1 MAQRLTKPML
11 RLATT
16 LLLLFVAHAIAHAD
30 NPQKMNMLSK
40 NHCML
45 AFDTHTTRYLLLPVE
60 EKAELC
66 NLRLI
71 VDNNAIQAFNVR
83 LAADHVDY
91 FVPLALDAVKGK
103 PFVLDVHVQG
113 DVRKNG
119 NLNDYVCW
127 KNMTMT
133 DNFDTANREKWRPL
147 YHHTPPYGWM
157 NDPNGLF
164 YKDGLYHLYYQWNP
178 YGSQWENMT
187 WGHSVSK
194 DLVHW
199 EDRGTAIAPDALGTI
214 FSGCAVVDHNN
225 TAGFGA
231 GAVVAFYTSAGE
243 NQTQSMAY
251 STDNGQTFT
260 KYDRNPVITAA
271 IPDFRD
277 PHVFWHQP
285 TERWIMVLA
294 AGQEMQF
301 YSSKNLKEWTFESRF
316 GEGYGNHD
324 GVWECPDLMQLPVR
338 GTNKQKW
345 MLICNINPGG
355 PFGGNATQYFIGE
368 FDGHQF
374 TCEDKPETT
383 KWMDYGKDHYAG
395 ITFDNA
401 PQGRRI
407 LMTWMSNWQYGN
419 QVPTLQFR
427 SANTI
432 PCDLDLFEHNGQ
444 TFVGR
449 TPSKE
454 LFAARATQLFKNSTS
469 ARRTFNPA
477 QGAYEL
483 VMVVK
488 PQTKGKTRLTLQNA
502 AGEKVVVSY
511 DVAAQTLSV
520 DRTQSGKS
528 DFSDAFKAVTVAPT
542 RGMITTLRIFVDKS
556 SVEVIDAQGK
566 VSLTNLVFPSTPYN
580 TLLLENSGGNK
591 ASVSAFEMK

>member
-30 NPQKMNMLSK
+30 TYKKMNMLSK

-71 VDNNAIQAFNVR
+71 VDNNAIQTLNVR

-127 KNMTMT
+127 KTMSMA
-133 DNFDTANREKWRPL
+133 DNFDTTNREKWRPL

-199 EDRGTAIAPDALGTI
+199 EGRGTAIAPDALGTI

-260 KYDRNPVITAA
+260 KYDRNPVITARYPIFA
-271 IPDFRD
+271 TRMCFGIN
-277 PHVFWHQP
+277 QP
-285 TERWIMVLA
+285 N
-294 AGQEMQF
+294 AG
-301 YSSKNLKEWTFESRF
+301 
-316 GEGYGNHD
+316 
-324 GVWECPDLMQLPVR
+324 
-338 GTNKQKW
+338 
-345 MLICNINPGG
+345 
-355 PFGGNATQYFIGE
+355 
-368 FDGHQF
+368 
-374 TCEDKPETT
+374 
-383 KWMDYGKDHYAG
+383 
-395 ITFDNA
+395 
-401 PQGRRI
+401 
-407 LMTWMSNWQYGN
+407 
-419 QVPTLQFR
+419 
-427 SANTI
+427 
-432 PCDLDLFEHNGQ
+432 
-444 TFVGR
+444 
-449 TPSKE
+449 
-454 LFAARATQLFKNSTS
+454 
-469 ARRTFNPA
+469 
-477 QGAYEL
+477 
-483 VMVVK
+483 
-488 PQTKGKTRLTLQNA
+488 
-502 AGEKVVVSY
+502 
-511 DVAAQTLSV
+511 
-520 DRTQSGKS
+520 
-528 DFSDAFKAVTVAPT
+528 
-542 RGMITTLRIFVDKS
+542 
-556 SVEVIDAQGK
+556 
-566 VSLTNLVFPSTPYN
+566 
-580 TLLLENSGGNK
+580 
-591 ASVSAFEMK
+591 